1 MPICSAKSAGDI
13 MTEKNVES
21 STTEEKVMAK
31 VIELMETLDEV
42 KKYEAL
48 ARHFKEFT
56 LIIIGSILIVIL
68 ASTLLPYSG
77 LLAPF
82 EPSQRFFL
90 TFLLVLIPI
99 TGVAIGVSFVKKQ
112 INSVK
117 TGKWKDELSHGFP
130 AALKLLSEL
139 NDESAF
145 STISSGGLNYV
156 MYGLVKGVA
165 YWVIAYFL
173 AGVMFNLTT
182 YVIFHQTQML
192 GGASMWAAL
201 LITFGYLKKEL
212 SKRFNEIRAIEKLQC
227 ELRRLNH
234 ELRNTE
240 LKT

>member
-1 MPICSAKSAGDI
+1 
-13 MTEKNVES
+13 MTENKVKS
-21 STTEEKVMAK
+21 SSTEEKVMAK

-48 ARHFKEFT
+48 ARHFNEFT
-56 LIIIGSILIVIL
+56 LIIIGSIVIVIL

-82 EPSQRFFL
+82 DPSQRFFL

-99 TGVAIGVSFVKKQ
+99 TGVVIGVSFVKRQ

-117 TGKWKDELSHGFP
+117 TGKWKDELSHGGFP
-130 AALKLLSEL
+130 AALKLLSEID
-139 NDESAF
+139 DESSF

-182 YVIFHQTQML
+182 YIIFHQTQML

-234 ELRNTE
+234 ELRNE
-240 LKT
+240 FKT